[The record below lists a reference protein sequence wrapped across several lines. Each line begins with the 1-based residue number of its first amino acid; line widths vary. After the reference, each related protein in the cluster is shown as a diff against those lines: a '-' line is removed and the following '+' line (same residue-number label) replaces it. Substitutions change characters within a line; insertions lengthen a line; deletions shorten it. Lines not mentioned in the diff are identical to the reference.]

1 MIQLEHLHKS
11 YVVDGRPDAVV
22 ALQSVDLRVEAGEVF
37 GIIGASGAGKST
49 LLRVINLLERP
60 DSGRVV
66 VAGQDLQALDA
77 TGLRGARQRIAMIF
91 QHFNL
96 LASRTVAEN
105 VAWPLRIA
113 GWDRA
118 RIAPRVRAL
127 LDRVGLADQADKYP
141 AQLSGGQKQRVGIAR
156 ALALDPQVLLC
167 DEATS
172 ALDPETTR
180 SILDLLAELNQELGL
195 SIVLITHEM
204 DVIRRICDRVAV
216 LEHGR
221 IVESGPVTEVFLHP
235 RSETARRFV
244 LASEHVDE
252 GTQRDDF
259 AHVRGQL
266 WRLTFLGE
274 RTYEPL
280 LGEVARQA
288 QLDFGILAGRIDR
301 IKRQP
306 YGQLTIAIS
315 AGDLATARRLLSER
329 GVQVEELRA

>member
-1 MIQLEHLHKS
+1 MIQLEQLHKS
-11 YVVDGRPDAVV
+11 YTVDGRQIA
-22 ALQSVDLRVEAGEVF
+22 ALKGVDLHVQPGEVF
-37 GIIGASGAGKST
+37 GVIGASGAGKST

-66 VAGQDLQALDA
+66 VAGQDLQSLDGA
-77 TGLRGARQRIAMIF
+77 GLRAARQRIAMIF

-96 LASRTVAEN
+96 LGSRTVAQN
-105 VAWPLRIA
+105 VGWPMRIA
-113 GWDRA
+113 GWDSPRMAA
-118 RIAPRVRAL
+118 RVNAL
-127 LDRVGLADQADKYP
+127 LARVGLTEHANKYP

-156 ALALDPQVLLC
+156 ALALEPQVLLC

-180 SILDLLAELNQELGL
+180 SILDLLAELNDELKL

-204 DVIRRICDRVAV
+204 DVVRRICDGVAV
-216 LEHGR
+216 LDDGR
-221 IVESGPVTEVFLHP
+221 IVEEGPVSQVFLHP
-235 RSETARRFV
+235 RSPTARRFV
-244 LASEHVDE
+244 QAAEQVDE

-259 AHVRGQL
+259 AHVQGQV
-266 WRLTFLGE
+266 WRLTFLGD

-280 LGEVARQA
+280 LGEVARHA
-288 QLDFGILAGRIDR
+288 KLDFGILAGRIDR
-301 IKRQP
+301 IKRVP

-315 AGDLATARRLLSER
+315 AGDLAAARQLLATR

>member
-1 MIQLEHLHKS
+1 MIQLEQLHKS
-11 YVVDGRPDAVV
+11 YDVDGRRIP
-22 ALQSVDLRVEAGEVF
+22 ALQGVDLRVEAGEVF

-60 DSGRVV
+60 DSGRVSV
-66 VAGQDLQALDA
+66 DGQDLQ
-77 TGLRGARQRIAMIF
+77 GLSASELRAARQKIAMIF

-96 LASRTVAEN
+96 LSSRTVAQN

-113 GWDRA
+113 GRDAA
-118 RIAPRVRAL
+118 RIAPRVQEL
-127 LDRVGLADQADKYP
+127 LARVGLADQADKYP
-141 AQLSGGQKQRVGIAR
+141 SQLSGGQKQRVGIAR
-156 ALALDPQVLLC
+156 ALALEPRVLLC

-180 SILDLLAELNQELGL
+180 SILDLLAELNQELQL

-204 DVIRRICDRVAV
+204 DVVRRVCDRVAV
-216 LEHGR
+216 LEGGR
-221 IVESGPVTEVFLHP
+221 IVELGPVAQVFLHP
-235 RSETARRFV
+235 RSDTAKRFV

-252 GTQRDDF
+252 GTQRDDY
-259 AHVRGQL
+259 AHVAGAL
-266 WRLTFLGE
+266 WRLTFFGE

-280 LGEVARQA
+280 LGEVARHA
-288 QLDFGILAGRIDR
+288 NLDFGILAGRIDR

-315 AGDLATARRLLSER
+315 GGDLPAARKLLADR
-329 GVQVEELRA
+329 GVQVEELRT

>member
-1 MIQLEHLHKS
+1 MIQLEQLHKS
-11 YVVDGRPDAVV
+11 YTVDGRQV
-22 ALQSVDLRVEAGEVF
+22 AALRGVDLQVPAGEVF
-37 GIIGASGAGKST
+37 GVIGASGAGKST

-66 VAGQDLQALDA
+66 VAGQDLSALDGE
-77 TGLRGARQRIAMIF
+77 GLRAARQRIAMIF

-96 LASRTVAEN
+96 LSSRTVAQN
-105 VAWPLRIA
+105 VAWPMRIA

-118 RIAPRVRAL
+118 RIAARVDAL
-127 LDRVGLADQADKYP
+127 LARVGLAAHASKYP

-156 ALALDPQVLLC
+156 ALALSPQVLLC

-180 SILDLLAELNQELGL
+180 SILDLLAELNEELGL

-204 DVIRRICDRVAV
+204 DVVRRICDRVAV
-216 LEHGR
+216 LDEGR
-221 IVESGPVTEVFLHP
+221 IVEQGPVSEVFLHP
-235 RSETARRFV
+235 QSPTARRFV
-244 LASEHVDE
+244 LAADHVDE
-252 GTQRDDF
+252 GEQHDDY

-266 WRLTFLGE
+266 WRLTFAGE

-288 QLDFGILAGRIDR
+288 GLDFGILAGRIDR
-301 IKRQP
+301 IKRMP
-306 YGQLTIAIS
+306 YGQLTIAVTG
-315 AGDLATARRLLSER
+315 GDLPAARQLLAAR